1 MRSSPS
7 TLMALCIIGF
17 DEPAN
22 LPFFRADLDIAGL
35 RSPGLRVIPSPNYKY
50 TRFVISLVPILGR
63 AQSGGLTREDNLM
76 ATITMKDMLD
86 AGVHFGHQTQR
97 WNPKMKPYVYTDRGG
112 IHIIDLQK
120 SVVKAKEAAEFVKDI
135 GAQGGRLI
143 FVGTKKQA
151 VEPIKEAAS
160 KCGQFH
166 VTKRWLGGMLTNFQT
181 IKTSIDRLKRIDQMR
196 EKGELEFLSKK
207 ERARVQKEYIRLLDY
222 LDGIRDMKDSPTC
235 MFVVDLNKEHIAV
248 AEARRLGI
256 PVVGIAD
263 TNSDPETIDFPIP
276 GNDDAI
282 RSIKLFANMVAESFL
297 EGAKEWTNKVRSQ
310 TDKQSERE
318 EREEKPAFKAP
329 APVGGGPSVVKV
341 SKGRKLVAA
350 GTAEDVEIAME
361 IEVAPDAAVAEEDT
375 TSIAEINANEDAK
388 AKAKAAAAPEA
399 KAPKGKSKK

>member
-1 MRSSPS
+1 
-7 TLMALCIIGF
+7 
-17 DEPAN
+17 
-22 LPFFRADLDIAGL
+22 
-35 RSPGLRVIPSPNYKY
+35 
-50 TRFVISLVPILGR
+50 
-63 AQSGGLTREDNLM
+63 M

-120 SVVKAKEAAEFVKDI
+120 SVVKAKEAAEFVKGI
-135 GAQGGRLI
+135 AANGGRLI

-160 KCGQFH
+160 KCGQYH

-181 IKTSIDRLKRIDQMR
+181 IKTSIDRLKKIDQMR
-196 EKGELEFLSKK
+196 EKGELEYLSKK
-207 ERARVQKEYIRLLDY
+207 ERARVEKEYIRLMDY
-222 LDGIRDMKDSPTC
+222 LDGIRDMKDSPSC

-263 TNSDPETIDFPIP
+263 TNSDPETIDYPIP

-297 EGAKEWTNKVRSQ
+297 DGAKQWTDKVRTQ
-310 TDKQSERE
+310 TDKQSEKSERE
-318 EREEKPAFKAP
+318 ERPAFKAP
-329 APVGGGPSVVKV
+329 PPAGGGPSVVKV

-361 IEVAPDAAVAEEDT
+361 VEASENNPESTQDDDT
-375 TSIAEINANEDAK
+375 TAEINVTEEAK
-388 AKAKAAAAPEA
+388 PTA
-399 KAPKGKSKK
+399 KAPAKGKGKK